1 MLSVSLP
8 PWLHSALCV
17 AGMIAGVALH
27 LAWHPLRR
35 HFSDA
40 MDFLRTHT
48 LPLWLMMA
56 GMAAER
62 VLALG
67 LHPAPDETPAPS
79 WAEPGALHELAL
91 ASLQQ
96 SVMLFH
102 EAFTPWPLVLGLPL
116 LLLALAVQILR
127 YPYRYQKRKPGLD
140 QILLLVLVNVA
151 GIAWAAMEIFAAPR
165 AGPGLM
171 QDAIHTLR
179 AAFSLLGAAAFS
191 VWLARLVIVW
201 DEPESGWSL
210 EDVKTAVGQC
220 FARWQ
225 NILGLGVF
233 NLLWFSLLLAKD
245 HRSAWVSR
253 LILPEVL
260 FVFAPLPLSIAAG
273 SGSFPARGGEA
284 LRTLG
289 RRFFPLLAHLVTTTT
304 LLMMAGITLASARA
318 LSAAHGWGVW
328 PAEVARVLMLALLHS
343 WLLVAGLLILRRG
356 ASTAAET
363 AQ

>member
-1 MLSVSLP
+1 MPLASLP

-62 VLALG
+62 ALALG
-67 LHPAPDETPAPS
+67 THPMAGEAPASS
-79 WAEPGALHELAL
+79 WAEPGALHDLAV
-91 ASLQQ
+91 ASLRQA
-96 SVMLFH
+96 VMLYH
-102 EAFTPWPLVLGLPL
+102 EAFAPWPLVLGLPL
-116 LLLALAVQILR
+116 LLLALAVQIFR
-127 YPYRYQKRKPGLD
+127 YPYRYQKRKAGLD
-140 QILLLVLVNVA
+140 QIILLVLVNVA
-151 GIAWAAMEIFAAPR
+151 GIAWAAMEIFAAPG
-165 AGPGLM
+165 AGPGLLR
-171 QDAIHTLR
+171 DAIHALR

-201 DEPESGWSL
+201 DEPEAGWSL
-210 EDVKTAVGQC
+210 EDVKTAVGHC

-225 NILGLGVF
+225 NIFALGAF
-233 NLLWFSLLLAKD
+233 NLLWFGLVLAKD

-253 LILPEVL
+253 ALLPEVL
-260 FVFAPLPLSIAAG
+260 FVFAPLPLSIAAAA
-273 SGSFPARGGEA
+273 GSFIARGGGA
-284 LRTLG
+284 LRMLG
-289 RRFFPLLAHLVTTTT
+289 RRFLPLLAHLVTATA
-304 LLMMAGITLASARA
+304 LLMMAGITLASARSLA
-318 LSAAHGWGVW
+318 SAHGWGPW
-328 PAEVARVLMLALLHS
+328 PCEVARVLMLALLHA

-356 ASTAAET
+356 ASAPAET